1 MAGAGK
7 RVVQLAVRQ
16 IVLFSRQ
23 PGQKGSVQQL
33 LIKESDCPSLVSL
46 FIFRKINI
54 RKCCTNSMKTKNIN
68 NTSSYFFKG
77 YFMCVGVLPGS
88 SAKANNFS

>member
-7 RVVQLAVRQ
+7 RVVQLAVRL
-16 IVLFSRQ
+16 IIFFSRQ

-33 LIKESDCPSLVSL
+33 LIKESNRPSLVSL
-46 FIFRKINI
+46 FICREMNI

-68 NTSSYFFKG
+68 NTSSFF
-77 YFMCVGVLPGS
+77 F
-88 SAKANNFS
+88 